1 MDVRD
6 LGLTVSRVIEDTR
19 EARKKMKRNYLEYM
33 GEVEILDRVFENELK
48 INSKIA
54 NDFRG
59 EIVNGIVGYMF
70 GKPVVWKVKSESE
83 RERAAVEIF
92 RRRNGMA
99 ELDQETAEHM
109 TICGVGARLCWVD
122 KSAEVRVKNLR
133 PWEVAFVT
141 EPGTDAIVNVL
152 YVYEREIR
160 NGGLV
165 TTETHADWYDDEM
178 VHFLVNRG
186 GGWEAREDP
195 KPHLFAGVPVI
206 RFENNN
212 LLMGDFDK
220 VRSLIDAYDRVVSD
234 SQNEI
239 EEFRLAYM
247 VFIGAEPTEEV
258 MTQARRTGAFGMD
271 QDSDIRFI
279 TKQINGDFINSH
291 LKLLRENIYKFAQ
304 AVDMTDEN
312 FSGYQ
317 QSGESR
323 RWKLLAFEN
332 RAVQKERKF
341 VKGLDE
347 MMRIV
352 ASAWEKREI
361 RIKPEEIDYVFTRN
375 LPVDLLY
382 TAEVSS
388 KLKGLVSEETRL
400 SLLPFVEDVEK
411 EKEEM
416 EKEGASR
423 LEAQSPGGSSG
434 VLV

>member
-1 MDVRD
+1 MDVRE
-6 LGLTVSRVIEDTR
+6 LGLMVSTVIEDTR
-19 EARKKMKRNYLEYM
+19 EVREKMKRNYLEYM
-33 GEVEILDRVFENELK
+33 GEVEILDRTFENELK

-59 EIVNGIVGYMF
+59 EIVHGIVGYMF

-83 RERAAVEIF
+83 RARAQVEIF

-99 ELDQETAEHM
+99 ELDQETAEQM
-109 TICGVGARLCWVD
+109 SICGVGARLCWVD
-122 KSAEVRVKNLR
+122 KSAEVRVKNLP

-141 EPGTDAIVNVL
+141 ETGSDAIVNAL
-152 YVYEREIR
+152 YVYEKEIR
-160 NGGLV
+160 TNGLLV
-165 TTETHADWYDDEM
+165 KEAHAEWYDEEM

-186 GGWEAREDP
+186 GGWEMAEDP
-195 KPHLFAGVPVI
+195 KPHLFKGVPVI

-212 LLMGDFDK
+212 LMMGDFDK

-234 SQNEI
+234 AQNEI

-247 VFIGAEPTEEV
+247 VFVGAEPTEEV
-258 MTQARRTGAFGMD
+258 MLQARRTGAFGTD
-271 QDSDIRFI
+271 EGTDIRFI
-279 TKQINGDFINSH
+279 TKQVNADFINSH

-332 RAVQKERKF
+332 RAVQKGRKF
-341 VKGLDE
+341 GKGLDE
-347 MMRIV
+347 MMRSI

-361 RIKPEEIDYVFTRN
+361 RIKPEEIEYVFTRN

-382 TAEVSS
+382 TAEVSA
-388 KLKGLVSEETRL
+388 KLKGLVSEGTRL
-400 SLLPFVEDVEK
+400 SLLPFVEDPEGEK
-411 EKEEM
+411 ESMK
-416 EKEGASR
+416 KEGA
-423 LEAQSPGGSSG
+423 LQNEEQSPLTSSG
-434 VLV
+434 N